1 MILSLIIRRLL
12 LTIPTLFG
20 VALLAFLLV
29 HLAPGDPALAALGL
43 DIDGAWRIT
52 EEDLIRVREDL
63 GLNKPVAQQFGEWIW
78 RAMQGD
84 FGRSYVQ
91 NSDVTRLVL
100 RALPTTLTL
109 LLLTMGTAIVFGCT
123 VGVLSAIFRGRAIDY
138 VARVISIL
146 GVSTPTFWFALLL
159 IWSLAYLVPIF
170 PMNGPVAR
178 HGMVA
183 MVLPTLALALHPAAL
198 IARMMRSSML
208 EVLSHDMIR
217 TATAKGLGK
226 GRIYFVHAL
235 RNAINPVITVIGF
248 QFANLMGGAVA
259 VEFIFALPGLG
270 SLLIDSIYQKDVL
283 VMQGAVLLIGVVFAL
298 SNLIV
303 DLLYM
308 IIDPRVRL

>member
-1 MILSLIIRRLL
+1 MLFSLIVRRLF

-43 DIDGAWRIT
+43 DADGAWLIT
-52 EEDLIRVREDL
+52 EEDLARVREDL
-63 GLNKPVAQQFGEWIW
+63 GLNKPIAQQFGEWIW
-78 RAMQGD
+78 QALQGD

-91 NSDVTRLVL
+91 NTEVTRMVL
-100 RALPTTLTL
+100 KALPTTMIL
-109 LLLTMGTAIVFGCT
+109 LVLTMGSAILIGCT
-123 VGVLSAIFRGRAIDY
+123 VGVLSAIFRGKWIDY
-138 VARVISIL
+138 VARFISIL

-178 HGMVA
+178 HGMIA
-183 MVLPTLALALHPAAL
+183 MVLPTMALALHPAAL

-217 TATAKGLGK
+217 TATAKGLTK
-226 GRIYFVHAL
+226 RRVYFVHAL
-235 RNAINPVITVIGF
+235 RNAVNPVITVIGF

-259 VEFIFALPGLG
+259 VEYIFSLPGLG

-283 VMQGAVLLIGVVFAL
+283 VMQGAVLLIGVVFAA

>member
-1 MILSLIIRRLL
+1 MIGSLILRRLL

-20 VALLAFLLV
+20 VALLAFLLM
-29 HLAPGDPALAALGL
+29 HLAPGDPALAALGV
-43 DIDGAWRIT
+43 DAEGAWLIT
-52 EEDLIRVREDL
+52 EDDLIRVREDL
-63 GLNKPVAQQFGEWIW
+63 GLNKPLAQQFGDWLF
-78 RAMQGD
+78 RAVQGD

-100 RALPTTLTL
+100 RALPTTLML
-109 LLLTMGTAIVFGCT
+109 LVFTMGAAIIFGCT
-123 VGVLSAIFRGRAIDY
+123 VGVISAIYRGRAIDY
-138 VARVISIL
+138 VARLISIL

-178 HGMVA
+178 HGMIA

-217 TATAKGLGK
+217 TATAKGLSK
-226 GRIYFVHAL
+226 RRIYFVHAL
-235 RNAINPVITVIGF
+235 RNAVNPVITVIGF

-259 VEFIFALPGLG
+259 VEYIFALPGLG

-283 VMQGAVLLIGVVFAL
+283 VMQGAVLLIGVVFAA

-303 DLLYM
+303 DLLY
-308 IIDPRVRL
+308 IVIDPRVRI

>member
-1 MILSLIIRRLL
+1 MIGSLILRRLL

-20 VALLAFLLV
+20 VALLAFLLM
-29 HLAPGDPALAALGL
+29 HMAPGDPALAALGL
-43 DIDGAWRIT
+43 DAEGAWLIT
-52 EEDLIRVREDL
+52 EDDLVRVREDL
-63 GLNKPVAQQFGEWIW
+63 GLNKPLAQQFGDWLF
-78 RAMQGD
+78 RAVQGD

-100 RALPTTLTL
+100 RALPTTLML
-109 LLLTMGTAIVFGCT
+109 LFLTMGAAIIIGCT
-123 VGVLSAIFRGRAIDY
+123 VGVVSAIYRGRAIDY
-138 VARVISIL
+138 IARLISIL

-178 HGMVA
+178 HGMIA

-217 TATAKGLGK
+217 TATAKGLNK
-226 GRIYFVHAL
+226 RRIYFVHAL
-235 RNAINPVITVIGF
+235 RNAVNPVITVIGF

-283 VMQGAVLLIGVVFAL
+283 VMQGAVLLIGVVFAA

-303 DLLYM
+303 DLLY
-308 IIDPRVRL
+308 IVIDPRVRI

>member
-1 MILSLIIRRLL
+1 MIFSVIIRRLF
-12 LTIPTLFG
+12 LTLPTLFG
-20 VALLAFLLV
+20 VAILAFMLM

-43 DIDGAWRIT
+43 DEEGMWLIT
-52 EEDLIRVREDL
+52 EEDLKRVREDL
-63 GLNKPVAQQFGEWIW
+63 GLNKPIAQQFGEWIW
-78 RAMQGD
+78 RALQGD

-91 NSDVTRLVL
+91 NAEVTWLVL
-100 RALPTTLTL
+100 KALPTTLAL
-109 LLLTMGTAIVFGCT
+109 LFLTMGSAILIGCT
-123 VGVLSAIFRGRAIDY
+123 IGLISAIYRGRVIDL
-138 VARVISIL
+138 VARFISIL

-170 PMNGPVAR
+170 PVNGPVAR
-178 HGMVA
+178 HGMIA
-183 MVLPTLALALHPAAL
+183 MVLPTMALALHPAAL

-217 TATAKGLGK
+217 TAAAKGLNK
-226 GRIYFVHAL
+226 RRIFFVHAL
-235 RNAINPVITVIGF
+235 RNAVSPVITVIGF
-248 QFANLMGGAVA
+248 QLANLMGGAVA

-283 VMQGAVLLIGVVFAL
+283 VVQAAVLLISVVFVA